1 MKLFFVDTSLSRLS
15 DNDAKILY
23 SIKDKLLL
31 AKDIEE
37 VYNPEKADAIIIQEE
52 NSFKNFRYIKDL
64 ELDEL
69 ISAYPEKVFT
79 INTDDCA
86 TGLLRGLYTSLPKYR
101 FHPKVY
107 RSVPY
112 MQFPNDL
119 VFNNDNDKIN
129 PMYLASWRGNTKSN
143 GLRQKMVRLLEAK
156 NEFRIEKTD
165 SWLNHN
171 DNEKYDYVNLIRA
184 AKFSLCPAGWAP
196 VSFRI
201 YESMALGKC
210 PVIIADDF
218 VPPQGPNWNNFALF
232 YPEKSIAGLSSFLLR
247 KENLANDLGK
257 NAFEAWQNYFSSDVI
272 KEYYANTL
280 LSLIRQAPITS
291 KEAELKRWKSLKLN
305 WSNNWTIPQ
314 RFINRVK
321 RIVHPQSLAG

>member
-1 MKLFFVDTSLSRLS
+1 MKLLFVDKALS
-15 DNDAKILY
+15 DLSDSDAQILY
-23 SIKDKLLL
+23 AIKEILLSV
-31 AKDIEE
+31 KDIEE
-37 VYNPEKADAIIIQEE
+37 VCNPEKADAIILQEE

-64 ELDEL
+64 ESDEL
-69 ISAYPEKVFT
+69 ISAYPQKVFT

-101 FHPKVY
+101 FYPGVY

-119 VFNNDNDKIN
+119 VFNKDNDKVT

-143 GLRQKMVRLLEAK
+143 GLRQKMVRLLKAK
-156 NEFRIEKTD
+156 NEFCIEKTN

-171 DNEKYDYVNLIRA
+171 DDEKNDYVNLIRA

-218 VPPQGPNWNNFALF
+218 VPPHGPNWNKFALF
-232 YPEKSIAGLSSFLLR
+232 YPEKDIAGLSSFLLS
-247 KENLANDLGK
+247 KEHLANDLGE
-257 NAFEAWQNYFSSDVI
+257 NAFNAWQNYFSRDVI

-280 LSLIRQAPITS
+280 LSLIRQTARTS
-291 KEAELKRWKSLKLN
+291 KEAELKRWKSLKVN
-305 WSNNWTIPQ
+305 WNNKWT
-314 RFINRVK
+314 
-321 RIVHPQSLAG
+321 